1 MSFPPDSKVEK
12 QPLQSVT
19 DNPFRARHFLESLG
33 FALAG
38 LRFVF
43 GTQRNFRTH
52 VVITLGVLLLGG
64 LLGLSSLEWAIL
76 LLVVGLVLLA
86 ELMNTA
92 IEYTVDLYTQGEF
105 DSRAKIIKDIA
116 AGACLLMA
124 VCAVG
129 VGCCV
134 FGPYLLAW
142 IDSYL

>member
-1 MSFPPDSKVEK
+1 MSFPPDSKVEE
-12 QPLQSVT
+12 QSLQSGV

-43 GTQRNFRTH
+43 RTQRNFRTH
-52 VVITLGVLLLGG
+52 VVITLGVLLLGA
-64 LLGLSSLEWAIL
+64 LLGLSSLEWAAL
-76 LLVVGLVLLA
+76 LLVIGLVLLA

-92 IEYTVDLYTQGEF
+92 IEYTVDLYTQGAF
-105 DSRAKIIKDIA
+105 DPRAKVIKDIA

-129 VGCCV
+129 VGGCV
-134 FGPYLLAW
+134 FGPHLWGW